1 MIIGDFVT
9 LEGFQEEMLGWLKD
23 VQEKC
28 TPDGCW
34 WNRPKNKPEI
44 VGFFF
49 KIFYDPGVH
58 DWLLEDSG
66 VYSSNQRYC
75 SRKKTN
81 HTFLIKGIDWT
92 EETMKKEMARQ
103 YKEFQVKS
111 KLVKLEGDFE

>member
-34 WNRPKNKPEI
+34 WNRQKNKPEI

-58 DWLLEDSG
+58 DWLLEFILQTS
-66 VYSSNQRYC
+66 VIVLV
-75 SRKKTN
+75 RKQTI
-81 HTFLIKGIDWT
+81 H
-92 EETMKKEMARQ
+92 
-103 YKEFQVKS
+103 S
-111 KLVKLEGDFE
+111 